1 LYQKNKIFVGGMS
14 LRKVFRYLL
23 IVMLIGLFGAFGVGC
38 SSDNNNG
45 TPAAGDKDTKE
56 KPKYTVAFEAT
67 FAPLEFRDEKTG
79 EFTGFDIELIK
90 AIGEVEGFDVELKD
104 MGFDGIVSSVK
115 TGNIDIG
122 ASGLTIDEDR
132 LESVDFSTPYYKAGL
147 SVVVRANED
156 KIKSVKDLKG
166 KKIAVQIG
174 TTGSKYAK
182 TIEGANVTDFDQVT
196 DALMEV
202 KNGGA
207 DALVNDNPVNQYYV
221 SKSKK
226 DYKIVGD
233 ILESEY
239 YGIAV
244 KKGNTELLEKINN
257 GLKKLKESG
266 EYAKLY
272 KKWFGEEPPEFLPG
286 EEEA

>member
-1 LYQKNKIFVGGMS
+1 M
-14 LRKVFRYLL
+14 RKVFRYLL
-23 IVMLIGLFGAFGVGC
+23 IVMLIGLIGAFGVGC

-45 TPAAGDKDTKE
+45 TPAAGDKDNIE

-90 AIGEVEGFDVELKD
+90 AIGKVEGFDVELKD

-122 ASGLTIDEDR
+122 ASGLTIREDR
-132 LESVDFSTPYYKAGL
+132 LESVDFSIPYYQAGL
-147 SVVVRANED
+147 GIVVRANED
-156 KIKSVKDLKG
+156 KIKSFEDLKG

-174 TTGSKYAK
+174 TTGADYAK
-182 TIEGANVTDFDQVT
+182 TIKGAKVTDFDQVT

-257 GLKKLKESG
+257 GLKKLKENG

-286 EEEA
+286 EEA

>member
-1 LYQKNKIFVGGMS
+1 MS

-244 KKGNTELLEKINN
+244 KKGNTKLLEKINN

>member
-1 LYQKNKIFVGGMS
+1 
-14 LRKVFRYLL
+14 
-23 IVMLIGLFGAFGVGC
+23 MLIGLISAFGLGC
-38 SSDNNNG
+38 SKDNG
-45 TPAAGDKDTKE
+45 TPAASDEDNKE
-56 KPKYTVAFEAT
+56 KPTYTVAFEAT

-122 ASGLTIDEDR
+122 ASGLTIDEER
-132 LESVDFSTPYYKAGL
+132 LESVDFSTPYYQAGL
-147 SVVVRANED
+147 GVVVRANED
-156 KIKSVKDLKG
+156 RIKSIEDLKG

-174 TTGSKYAK
+174 TTGAKYAK
-182 TIEGANVTDFDQVT
+182 TIEGAKVTDFDQVT

-207 DALVNDNPVNQYYV
+207 DALVNDHPVNQYYV

-226 DYKIVGD
+226 DYKIVGEV
-233 ILESEY
+233 LESEY

-257 GLKKLKESG
+257 GLDKLKENG

>member
-1 LYQKNKIFVGGMS
+1 M
-14 LRKVFRYLL
+14 RKVFRYLL

-122 ASGLTIDEDR
+122 ASGLTIREDR
-132 LESVDFSTPYYKAGL
+132 LESVDFSIPYYQAGL
-147 SVVVRANED
+147 GIVVRANED
-156 KIKSVKDLKG
+156 KIKSFEDLKG

-174 TTGSKYAK
+174 TTGADYAK
-182 TIEGANVTDFDQVT
+182 TIKGANVTDFDQVT

>member
-1 LYQKNKIFVGGMS
+1 MS

-286 EEEA
+286 KEA

>member
-1 LYQKNKIFVGGMS
+1 MS

>member
-1 LYQKNKIFVGGMS
+1 MS

-122 ASGLTIDEDR
+122 ASGLTIREDR
-132 LESVDFSTPYYKAGL
+132 LESVDFSIPYYQAGL
-147 SVVVRANED
+147 GIVVRANED
-156 KIKSVKDLKG
+156 KIKSFEDLKG

-174 TTGSKYAK
+174 TTGADYAK
-182 TIEGANVTDFDQVT
+182 TIKGANVTDFDQVT

>member
-1 LYQKNKIFVGGMS
+1 

>member
-1 LYQKNKIFVGGMS
+1 M
-14 LRKVFRYLL
+14 RKGFRYLL
-23 IVMLIGLFGAFGVGC
+23 IVMLIGLIGAFGVGC
-38 SSDNNNG
+38 SNEEE
-45 TPAAGDKDTKE
+45 TPAENAKDSKE
-56 KPKYTVAFEAT
+56 KPTYTVAFEAT
-67 FAPLEFRDEKTG
+67 FAPFEFRDEKTG
-79 EFTGFDIELIK
+79 EFTGFDIDLIK
-90 AIGEVEGFDVELKD
+90 AIGELEGFDVELKE
-104 MGFDGIVSSVK
+104 MGFDGIVASVK

-122 ASGLTIDEDR
+122 ASGLTIDENR
-132 LESVDFSTPYYKAGL
+132 LKEVDFSIPYYQAGL
-147 SVVVRANED
+147 GIVVRANED
-156 KIKSVKDLKG
+156 KIKSIEDLKG
-166 KKIAVQIG
+166 KRIAVQIG
-174 TTGSKYAK
+174 TTGAKYAK
-182 TIEGANVTDFDQVT
+182 TIEGAKVTDFDQVT

-207 DALVNDNPVNQYYV
+207 DALINDHPVNQYYV

-226 DYKIVGD
+226 DYKIVGE

-257 GLKKLKESG
+257 GLKKLKENG

-286 EEEA
+286 EEKA